1 MTMMLP
7 DLFLALLVL
16 GLLAALGALAL
27 ADEFRQ
33 RRIQGTRT
41 PDHIFRCDPCN
52 LVYTD
57 DPAVDRSRCPQC
69 GKTNEVFEF

>member
-1 MTMMLP
+1 MVHTIIGPRVQKRRCLC
-7 DLFLALLVL
+7 
-16 GLLAALGALAL
+16 GR
-27 ADEFRQ
+27 RQ
-33 RRIQGTRT
+33 RRIQGPRT

-57 DPAVDRSRCPQC
+57 DPAVGRSRCPQC